1 MLANVEKM
9 SLFLKEI
16 EHKTT
21 TKQMDMFSLAG
32 SISGHSGLI
41 LEECAPMTFENRIK
55 EEKSVIGMS
64 ISGNPLDGMG
74 RYITKKSIGLN
85 YVKEFL
91 DELNSIDTEDAM
103 MAEEI

>member
-1 MLANVEKM
+1 MLGNVEKM

-21 TKQMDMFSLAG
+21 TKQMDMFSLEGA
-32 SISGHSGLI
+32 SPDHSGLI
-41 LEECAPMTFENRIK
+41 LETCEPMTFENRIK

-64 ISGNPLDGMG
+64 ISGNPLDGLG
-74 RYITKKSIGLN
+74 RYIIKKSIGLN

-91 DELNSIDTEDAM
+91 DELNAIDTEDPM